1 MKKLLL
7 TFMVL
12 TFCLSSCII
21 AFADN
26 NINTESGSIIEAPD
40 LRFTPAGG
48 GKFIYCNNEEG
59 IGRHVL
65 ADSSNPNP
73 IYTMNNENLTP
84 DRYLVYL
91 THINYTYSIDEYYQP
106 NGMGFNIELDMEIKA
121 KEDSVLTINNAVFE
135 TPKIRRYYDNN
146 GDIKVAFSDWGAMNA
161 CASLLGKPIYQLHSS
176 SVFKPSSYK
185 PVTVH
190 IKKGETVWLSQYVN
204 NYAST
209 AFMEPVFMAA
219 DMQLVSGKLD
229 MNVVKLKSNDKIGD
243 RSYFNCEGVAFGS
256 YQRDRCQKGIADTL
270 PEVNTELKYTIDD
283 SVETGTNLPVKIY
296 NQYVDGEAVD
306 MWCTNL
312 NPQDD
317 IWSKYIAAES
327 DILTFKYYDPSKLS
341 YYGKN
346 VPASKRDA
354 VWVFDTKH
362 SDTSSYLSETG
373 LSPDNYSPNFI
384 LDPGRDNYGIGCSIG
399 NYGVTTKY
407 NLKVTNAGNRT
418 RYFNYNLLTSGN
430 VIAYARDKNGKLT
443 DEVHSKGI
451 TDEQTTDTMACVE
464 LPPNQTTQFSI
475 EVILPV
481 NYLAGLKNSF
491 TITDTKSEFDLKT
504 EKKAPAPDYV
514 TILSDYMDEYNN
526 ANDYTKEFFAG
537 NLNNFEVTETDYGYM
552 LRWCAWDDQPGY
564 QARFFS
570 LMSYIYFLDKD
581 FNMAGSQK
589 FSTFPAECSAGNGK
603 MVVKTIDGT
612 KKFTTDGVNW
622 ASVYWSEDS
631 NFEDVILVK
640 LNGEYLKFDQLPII
654 ENDRTLVPMRF
665 IFEKLG
671 MTVEWDDLTQ
681 TASAKKIN
689 GKNNSFEIK
698 FTIGSDTAFVNGTV
712 QTMDVGP
719 KILGDRTLIPLRFL
733 SENLGYIV
741 DWEEISQTVTISEMP
756 VLPNVTQKY
765 YVIYREGY
773 RDGRIEVSFFDTS
786 DGSVPELVWDRESG
800 NLELSDNTKYSN
812 DSKWYLDKNTW
823 QSFEGGYE
831 RPSNNALQ
839 ILRSNIKIV
848 AKDTIDSD
856 VNNNRSEE

>member
-1 MKKLLL
+1 MKKTVLI
-7 TFMVL
+7 FIVL
-12 TFCLSSCII
+12 TLCLSSCII

-26 NINTESGSIIEAPD
+26 DAYTKSGSIIEAPD
-40 LRFTPAGG
+40 LKFTPAGG

-73 IYTMNNENLTP
+73 AYTMNNENLTP
-84 DRYLVYL
+84 DRYFIYL

-121 KEDSVLTINNAVFE
+121 KEDSVFTINNAVFE

-161 CASLLGKPIYQLHSS
+161 CASILGEPIYQLHSS

-243 RSYFNCEGVAFGS
+243 RSYFTGEGVAFGS

-270 PEVNTELKYTIDD
+270 PEVSTELEYTIDD

-346 VPASKRDA
+346 VPTSKRDS
-354 VWVFDTKH
+354 VWVFDTRH

-373 LSPDNYSPNFI
+373 LSPNDYSPNFI

-407 NLKVTNAGNRT
+407 NLKVTNSGNRT

-430 VIAYARDKNGKLT
+430 VIAYARDKNGKLI

-451 TDEQTTDTMACVE
+451 TGEQTTETMACVE
-464 LPPNQTTQFSI
+464 LPPNRTTQFSI

-491 TITDTKSEFDLKT
+491 TITDLKSEFDLKT
-504 EKKAPAPDYV
+504 EKKSPAPDYV

-564 QARFFS
+564 QAKFFS

-581 FNMAGSQK
+581 FNLCGSQK

-622 ASVYWSEDS
+622 TNVYWNDTAK
-631 NFEDVILVK
+631 FEDIILVK

-671 MTVEWDDLTQ
+671 MTVEWDEITQ
-681 TASAKKIN
+681 TASAMKVN
-689 GKNNSFEIK
+689 GKNNSFEIN
-698 FTIGSDTAFVNGTV
+698 FTVGSNTAFVNGIP

-741 DWEEISQTVTISEMP
+741 DWEELSQTVTISEIP
-756 VLPNVTQKY
+756 VLPSVTQKY

-786 DGSVPELVWDRESG
+786 DGSVPELIWNSESG

-823 QSFEGGYE
+823 QAFESGYE

-839 ILRSNIKIV
+839 IIGSNIKIIT
-848 AKDTIDSD
+848 KNTNDSD
-856 VNNNRSEE
+856 VNDNSLEE